1 MKKEDFI
8 KALKVLSIAYNKEF
22 DQEQA
27 EIWYSFFANT
37 NYEEFR
43 TAVKN
48 LVATNKYLPSIA
60 EIKEEIANLQMKD
73 IPKAED
79 EWQEVLMAVRKYGY
93 YRPKEALDSLKTYT
107 AYIVNHIG
115 FRNICLADEKQQ
127 TWNKKEFIGE
137 YNALKD
143 KEIENIQIGA
153 EERAFLTNN
162 TMLLE
167 EK

>member
-1 MKKEDFI
+1 MKKEEFI
-8 KALKVLSIAYNKEF
+8 QALRVLSLAYDKEF
-22 DQEQA
+22 NQQQTEV
-27 EIWYSFFANT
+27 WYSFFIKDD
-37 NYEEFR
+37 YEIFR
-43 TAVKN
+43 TAIKN

-60 EIKEEIANLQMKD
+60 EIKQEMANIQTKD

-79 EWQEVLMAVRKYGY
+79 EWQEVIRAVHKFGENIPKVREYLKPYTFYIANNIGY
-93 YRPKEALDSLKTYT
+93 
-107 AYIVNHIG
+107 I
-115 FRNICLADEKQQ
+115 NICNSDEERQI
-127 TWNKKEFIGE
+127 WNRKEFIGE

-153 EERAFLTNN
+153 EERTFLTNN